1 MLKNLISKV
10 VGMKDYSYKLIVLVN
25 NMLMLNFPKGDILKQ
40 IKVNFP
46 EVNMT
51 MEDLKDMIK
60 IIELMNK

>member
-10 VGMKDYSYKLIVLVN
+10 VDMKDYPYKLIILVN
-25 NMLMLNFPKGDILKQ
+25 NMLMLNFPKGDIIKQ
-40 IKVNFP
+40 IKVSFP

-60 IIELMNK
+60 IIKLMNK